1 MTRAI
6 AFSVALACLVYAAP
20 TAAQNCRTSR
30 LDQLTYQAFGERLVV
45 YVGDISSKSGGWS
58 SFILRVLVGTYRR
71 PFLASSGV
79 LTEEGLKELLGQR
92 RDIVRQDLLV
102 PAYDP
107 RSGRGKDLG
116 KPISV
121 KVDSSS
127 ASVRVVDVRPVSGGT
142 DHLLVEVCFG
152 S

>member
-1 MTRAI
+1 MTRTI
-6 AFSVALACLVYAAP
+6 AFSVALAWLAYASPA
-20 TAAQNCRTSR
+20 AAQNCRTSR

-45 YVGDISSKSGGWS
+45 YVGDISSTSGGWS

-79 LTEEGLKELLGQR
+79 LTEEGLKELLDQR
-92 RDIVRQDLLV
+92 RDIDRYELPV

-107 RSGRGKDLG
+107 RSGRGKDPG
-116 KPISV
+116 KLTSV
-121 KVDSSS
+121 KVDGSF

-142 DHLLVEVCFG
+142 DHLLIEVCFG
-152 S
+152 P